1 MEGKLRQTWDA
12 LLYGEKLI
20 LSEEETT
27 SAGGCGV
34 SLAVFSRPGEAC
46 PWTGFAGR
54 FFYLAEEQIR
64 SVWRERRLFRL
75 PPDGSMG
82 APMYGTTAYK
92 KKLT

>member
-34 SLAVFSRPGEAC
+34 
-46 PWTGFAGR
+46 

>member
-27 SAGGCGV
+27 SAGGCG
-34 SLAVFSRPGEAC
+34 LFAPCDAC
-46 PWTGFAGR
+46 PGIGFAGR

>member
-34 SLAVFSRPGEAC
+34 SLAVFSRPAK
-46 PWTGFAGR
+46 PV
-54 FFYLAEEQIR
+54 LEQIR

>member
-34 SLAVFSRPGEAC
+34 SLAVFSRPAKPVQGQAS
-46 PWTGFAGR
+46 
-54 FFYLAEEQIR
+54 FYPAEEQIR

-82 APMYGTTAYK
+82 APMYGTTAHK